1 MRKFMLETKA
11 ALGVAPKTVD
21 WDFEEKAGNLKT
33 INHTLSDYK
42 SAVEQTR
49 SASQNLL
56 TSMESMLKVLETMTR
71 GNDIPDNVRGVV
83 GDFAQMV
90 QKAHCELL
98 VDFKKT
104 LDDDDSVAEIE
115 SLAGKCKSLEARRSK
130 VMNEYDAYREAVTKK
145 EAEYRKKGKDLCDSK
160 LYEEEVSRR
169 DSLKAGFQKIDKEF
183 KETYAELEKKKLRS
197 YMAALSTYLAST
209 SQLMGSIHKEME
221 STKRKADMV
230 KI

>member
-1 MRKFMLETKA
+1 MLETKA

-21 WDFEEKAGNLKT
+21 YDFEEKAGNLKT

-42 SAVEQTR
+42 SAVEETR
-49 SASQNLL
+49 SSSQHLL
-56 TSMESMLKVLETMTR
+56 TAMESMLKVLETMTR
-71 GNDIPDNVRGVV
+71 GNDIPENVRGVV

-90 QKAHCELL
+90 QKARCEFL
-98 VDFKKT
+98 VDFKKM
-104 LDDDDSVAEIE
+104 LDDDDSVTEIK

-160 LYEEEVSRR
+160 LYEEEASRR

-183 KETYAELEKKKLRS
+183 KDTYAELEKKKLHS

-221 STKRKADMV
+221 STRRKADMV
-230 KI
+230 NI